1 MSFPGTPFFLDEI
14 EIDSGLIPS
23 ENKTIE
29 DGGIT
34 VEVWIIVAGWWKQ
47 PADTRVG
54 RGLSKVIK
62 NGDEEYK
69 DLGFK

>member
-29 DGGIT
+29 DGGIN

-54 RGLSKVIK
+54 KGLSKVIK

>member
-1 MSFPGTPFFLDEI
+1 MVELKI
-14 EIDSGLIPS
+14 YQNDSGLTPS

-29 DGGIT
+29 DGGIN

-54 RGLSKVIK
+54 KGLSKVIK

>member
-23 ENKTIE
+23 EKKTIE

-34 VEVWIIVAGWWKQ
+34 VEVWIIVAGWWKE
-47 PADTRVG
+47 PADTRVEKESS
-54 RGLSKVIK
+54 RVIK
-62 NGDEEYK
+62 NGDEEYI
-69 DLGFK
+69 DLRLK

>member
-54 RGLSKVIK
+54 KGLSKVIK

>member
-1 MSFPGTPFFLDEI
+1 MVQLKI
-14 EIDSGLIPS
+14 YQNDSGLTPS

-29 DGGIT
+29 DGGIN

-54 RGLSKVIK
+54 KGLSKVIK